1 MRQNNRPRRFRTNFS
16 LNAGFLA
23 AVLLAGG
30 GMLSS
35 VSTEAHADA
44 TGDALA
50 AAVTNVGPAIVS
62 LRVTETVTQTA
73 NGQSNNKDATAEFQG
88 VAVSADG
95 LIMCTNSYISGAAIL
110 GTFGAPTDSTSAGI
124 TIAPQEIRITVGNE
138 ATEYYGTVAA
148 SDTTLGLAFIQI
160 RDLNGRQLPFVNFGT
175 ASATAAPNIGD
186 DAESVTRLDKSLD
199 YAPLA
204 VTARIVAIVDK
215 PRRAYV
221 PDSQVASLGL
231 PVYDNGNL
239 IGVSVYFPSGERTA
253 DDRFTESIASL
264 FDDNLNTRQSQ
275 FIVPVANVAPL
286 IDLAKKQAAAL
297 PPFTIPKPR
306 PVKSATP
313 VPTPIGATPKP
324 TTVPVPL
331 PTAPT
336 TPTAPAPA
344 SK

>member
-1 MRQNNRPRRFRTNFS
+1 MRLYNRRKQ
-16 LNAGFLA
+16 AGTKSSFTAGLLTATLIASGVGTLLSAPSA
-23 AVLLAGG
+23 AR
-30 GMLSS
+30 
-35 VSTEAHADA
+35 ADA

-50 AAVTNVGPAIVS
+50 AAVTNVGPSIVS

-88 VAVSADG
+88 VVVSPDG

-110 GTFGAPTDSTSAGI
+110 GTFGAPTDSTSTPI
-124 TIAPQEIRITVGNE
+124 TIAPQEIRITVGDE
-138 ATEYYGTVAA
+138 PTEYYGTVAA
-148 SDTTLGLAFIQI
+148 SDTTLGLEFIQI
-160 RDLNGRQLPFVNFGT
+160 RDLNGRQLPFVNFSAAST
-175 ASATAAPNIGD
+175 AAAPNIGD
-186 DAESVTRLDKSLD
+186 DAESVTRLDKGLD

-204 VTARIVAIVDK
+204 VTARIVAIVSK

-231 PVYDNGNL
+231 PVYDAGNL
-239 IGVSVYFPSGERTA
+239 IGVSVYFPSGERTS
-253 DDRFTESIASL
+253 DDRFTESIANL

-297 PPFTIPKPR
+297 PPFIIPKPR
-306 PVKSATP
+306 PAKTTTAP
-313 VPTPIGATPKP
+313 AATPKP
-324 TTVPVPL
+324 STVAVPL
-331 PTAPT
+331 PAAPT
-336 TPTAPAPA
+336 TPTSPAAPA